1 MELQARLDRGQQW
14 LTQLLEL
21 MACPAGVR
29 AELRPDPHAAIGQ
42 QGWLTI
48 EDQALFPDRIQTLIG
63 QGGEVIDAMQFLANL
78 ELNLGRE
85 PEENLSYTLELAGYR
100 QQRLAELTA
109 LAERVADAV
118 RSSGQ
123 EQRIEHLSSAERRQ
137 LHQLFD
143 RYPDLEAVG
152 EGREPHRY
160 LRVSVRPVTPD

>member
-1 MELQARLDRGQQW
+1 MELQARLERGQRW
-14 LTQLLEL
+14 LTQLLDL
-21 MACPAGVR
+21 MACPVGVG

-85 PEENLSYTLELAGYR
+85 PEENLSFTLELAGYR
-100 QQRLAELTA
+100 QQRLAELMT
-109 LAERVADAV
+109 LADTVAETV
-118 RSSGQ
+118 RSTGQ

-143 RYPDLEAVG
+143 RHPDLEAVG

-160 LRVSVRPVTPD
+160 LRVSLRAATPD